1 MQSYDVGRFGEA
13 IMEPRG
19 AGTLVPRGAARR
31 PALHVALQL
40 DTYQNQAFPRLC
52 RCVGGSLH
60 FQCLSPL
67 DPYGLRADTMRLQ
80 VAVLASALLF
90 GSATELFAQNFNDY
104 MNRFSD
110 MARARRA
117 KLVES
122 EWRKL
127 PPTELACI
135 NAKLQERG
143 DSIESLAR
151 RAILPSDSRVADIL
165 SQCGPARSTETAPV
179 AAPPQLGNVPE
190 SVVSELR
197 QTVETLK
204 ANLAES
210 AAKLAELEKE
220 KAEADRGLKQAES
233 DRTDA
238 ENARHE
244 IEQMGA
250 AQKTAFALIT
260 QLETDKA
267 SLDAEAHKWKLTAIA
282 GIVAFA
288 ACLLAWTFTRLTMF
302 RGRKP

>member
-1 MQSYDVGRFGEA
+1 
-13 IMEPRG
+13 
-19 AGTLVPRGAARR
+19 
-31 PALHVALQL
+31 
-40 DTYQNQAFPRLC
+40 
-52 RCVGGSLH
+52 
-60 FQCLSPL
+60 
-67 DPYGLRADTMRLQ
+67 MRLQ

-90 GSATELFAQNFNDY
+90 GSTTELFAQNFNDY

-117 KLVES
+117 RMVES

-135 NAKLQERG
+135 SGKLQERG

-151 RAILPSDSRVADIL
+151 RAILPSDARVADIR
-165 SQCGPARSTETAPV
+165 SQCGPARSTETQPV
-179 AAPPQLGNVPE
+179 AAPPQSGNMPDTI
-190 SVVSELR
+190 VSELR

-204 ANLAES
+204 GNLAES
-210 AAKLAELEKE
+210 AAKLAQLENE
-220 KAEADRGLKQAES
+220 KAEADRALKQAES
-233 DRTDA
+233 ERTDA

-250 AQKTAFALIT
+250 AQKAAFALIT

-267 SLDAEAHKWKLTAIA
+267 SLDAQAHKWRLTAIA
-282 GIVAFA
+282 AIIAFA
-288 ACLLAWTFTRLTMF
+288 ACLLAWTFTRLMIF